1 MPRSSLAPA
10 ARALLFFGFM
20 GTAIAGLTFGAD
32 LQAPGDQSS
41 ATVALAK
48 GARDVNADLRFAAA
62 PVDRTQGTAQHAV
75 ASPSQQAMAAAIG
88 AGVLR

>member
-1 MPRSSLAPA
+1 MPRSSFAPA
-10 ARALLFFGFM
+10 ARAALFFGFM
-20 GTAIAGLTFGAD
+20 GTAIAGLTLGAD

-41 ATVALAK
+41 TTVALAK
-48 GARDVNADLRFAAA
+48 GARDETADLRFAAA
-62 PVDRTQGTAQHAV
+62 PIDRTQLAARRAV